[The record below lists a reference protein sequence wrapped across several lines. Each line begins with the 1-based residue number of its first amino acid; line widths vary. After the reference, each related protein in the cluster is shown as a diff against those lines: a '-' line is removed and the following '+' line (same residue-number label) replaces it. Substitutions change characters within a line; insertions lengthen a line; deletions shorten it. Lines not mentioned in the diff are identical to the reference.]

1 MKVERI
7 ILDAESPIMVVH
19 YENGDRE
26 VKEYPPKN
34 EADKKLVAKMGGH
47 YELSRSTW
55 RYNQEAS
62 VLEERWER
70 FKEREITIR
79 DSFVIDSII
88 AADLTKADVMKIKM
102 SIFKKDEVRACENQ
116 ELLTNLRKSEDIID
130 LLMYYGMVK
139 NGINNWS

>member
-1 MKVERI
+1 MRMVIVKLKS
-7 ILDAESPIMVVH
+7 ILLRMQL
-19 YENGDRE
+19 
-26 VKEYPPKN
+26 
-34 EADKKLVAKMGGH
+34 LVAKMGGH

-62 VLEERWER
+62 IMEERWER

-102 SIFKKDEVRACENQ
+102 SIFKKDEVRKCTNND
-116 ELLTNLRKSEDIID
+116 LLTNLRKSEDIID

-139 NGINNWS
+139 NGFNNWS

>member
-1 MKVERI
+1 MKVEKI
-7 ILDAESPIMVVH
+7 ILDEDHKVMVVH

-34 EADKKLVAKMGGH
+34 AADQQLVAKMGGH

-55 RYNQEAS
+55 QYNKDAS

-70 FKEREITIR
+70 FKEHEITIR
-79 DSFVIDSII
+79 DNFVIDSII
-88 AADLTKADVMKIKM
+88 GADLTKADVMKIKM
-102 SIFKKDEVRACENQ
+102 SIFKKDEVRSCTNN

-130 LLMYYGMVK
+130 LLMYYGMIK

>member
-1 MKVERI
+1 MKVEKI
-7 ILDAESPIMVVH
+7 ILDEDHKVMVLH

-34 EADKKLVAKMGGH
+34 AEDKKLVAEMGGH
-47 YELSRSTW
+47 YELSRATW

-102 SIFKKDEVRACENQ
+102 SIFKKDEVRDCTNN